1 MTTLVSMLSK
11 SVLEFYTNLKL
22 VDQISNN
29 FEKDQ
34 NTLVVFIDLSKAFDT
49 VDHKFCLPNQKIM
62 ELNEIICF
70 GLKVTQKIV
79 NNLHNMTY

>member
-29 FEKDQ
+29 FEKD
-34 NTLVVFIDLSKAFDT
+34 
-49 VDHKFCLPNQKIM
+49 
-62 ELNEIICF
+62 
-70 GLKVTQKIV
+70 
-79 NNLHNMTY
+79 